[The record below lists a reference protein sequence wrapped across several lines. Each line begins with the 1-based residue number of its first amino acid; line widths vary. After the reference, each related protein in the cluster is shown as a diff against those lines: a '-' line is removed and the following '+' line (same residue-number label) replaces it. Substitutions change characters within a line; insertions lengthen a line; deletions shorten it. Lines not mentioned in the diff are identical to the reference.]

1 MQTMKIVLITGGSSG
16 IGFEISKYFAKNG
29 YQLLWVSKSGEELR
43 NAKLLLEKEI
53 EGVVVQ
59 FLQKDLTE
67 ENGAIEVF
75 NWTKKIGVIDVV
87 INNAG
92 FGTHGIFFE
101 MPLEKELAM
110 IQLNV
115 MTLVKMTHLFLEEMT
130 KRNSGTIINISSN
143 SSFQPVPRMTTYSW
157 TKAFVTHFSRGI
169 QEELEIKKSKVKVI
183 TVCPSAISDTAFKKE
198 LGDKEI
204 KTFDG
209 LVTTTT
215 KEVGK
220 DVWKGFQKG
229 KTFILTGAKF
239 RVLYKVRNL
248 IPYSIQQYLVRK
260 ETETVNNK

>member
-1 MQTMKIVLITGGSSG
+1 MKTVLITGGSSG
-16 IGFEISKYFAKNG
+16 IGFEISKYFANDG
-29 YQLLWVSKSGEELR
+29 YQLLWVSKLEEELKD
-43 NAKLLLEKEI
+43 AKALLEKEI
-53 EGVVVQ
+53 KDVKIQ
-59 FLQKDLTE
+59 YLQKDLTE
-67 ENGAIEVF
+67 ENGANEVF
-75 NWTKKIGVIDVV
+75 NWAKKIGTIDVV

-92 FGTHGIFFE
+92 FGTHGIFYE

-115 MTLVKMTHLFLEEMT
+115 MTLVKMTHLFLNEMT

-143 SSFQPVPRMTTYSW
+143 SSFQPVPRMTTYSS
-157 TKAFVTHFSRGI
+157 TKAFVTHFSRGL
-169 QEELEIKKSKVKVI
+169 QEELEIKKSKVKVV

-198 LGDKEI
+198 LGGKEI

-209 LVTTTT
+209 IVTTTT

-239 RVLYKVRNL
+239 RALHKVRNF
-248 IPYSIQQYLVRK
+248 IPYAIQQYLVRK
-260 ETETVNNK
+260 ETETVNSK